1 MADLVKTKKKR
12 KSSRKNVAYVPD
24 ESGHIIEWIGDHPIG
39 VPHKKEEEDDEHK
52 DGNFIMGQSG
62 G

>member
-1 MADLVKTKKKR
+1 MPFPVETTKKK
-12 KSSRKNVAYVPD
+12 KKNEKTYLPD
-24 ESGHIIEWIGDHPIG
+24 ESGHMVEWVGDHPVGI
-39 VPHKKEEEDDEHK
+39 PRKKEEEDDENK